1 MDSLGTTLNLRR
13 IHWQMMLDDITE
25 RDLEEA
31 CGLVAGVDQTSLEVF
46 PVTNILHS
54 PVRYRMDPEQQL
66 KYFNQID
73 KNHWDLLA
81 IYHSHPQ
88 GFERLSAIDIAEA
101 SYPGVI
107 YLIWSQTNGEWN
119 CQGYLIDKG
128 LVEKVEIFQIEDEIN
143 ETE

>member
-31 CGLVAGVDQTSLEVF
+31 CGLVAGVDQTSFEVF
-46 PVTNILHS
+46 PVTNMLHS

-66 KYFNQID
+66 KYFNQIE

-88 GFERLSAIDIAEA
+88 GLERLSAIDIAEA
-101 SYPGVI
+101 SYQGVI

-119 CQGYLIDKG
+119 CKGYLIEKE
-128 LVEKVEIFQIEDEIN
+128 LVEKVEIFQMEDEN
-143 ETE
+143 D

>member
-1 MDSLGTTLNLRR
+1 MASLGTTLNLQR
-13 IHWQMMLDDITE
+13 IHWQMMLDHITE
-25 RDLEEA
+25 RDSEEV
-31 CGLVAGVDQTSLEVF
+31 CGLVAGVDQTSRGVF

-73 KNHWDLLA
+73 KYDWEILA

-88 GFERLSAIDIAEA
+88 GLERPSAIDIAEA

-128 LVEKVEIFQIEDEIN
+128 LVEKVEIFQIEDEID
-143 ETE
+143 ETG

>member
-31 CGLVAGVDQTSLEVF
+31 CGLVVGVDQTSLEVF

-66 KYFNQID
+66 KYYNQID
-73 KNHWDLLA
+73 KNQWDLLA

-88 GFERLSAIDIAEA
+88 GLDGPSPIDIVEA

-107 YLIWSQTNGEWN
+107 YLIWSQINGEWN
-119 CQGYLIDKG
+119 CQGFLIDKG
-128 LVEKVEIFQIEDEIN
+128 LVEKVEIIQIEDEID

>member
-31 CGLVAGVDQTSLEVF
+31 CGLVAGVDQTSFEVF

-66 KYFNQID
+66 KYFNQI
-73 KNHWDLLA
+73 
-81 IYHSHPQ
+81 
-88 GFERLSAIDIAEA
+88 
-101 SYPGVI
+101 
-107 YLIWSQTNGEWN
+107 
-119 CQGYLIDKG
+119 
-128 LVEKVEIFQIEDEIN
+128 
-143 ETE
+143 

>member
-1 MDSLGTTLNLRR
+1 MDSLGTMLKLRR

-73 KNHWDLLA
+73 KNQWDLLA

-88 GFERLSAIDIAEA
+88 GLDGPSPIDIAEA

-107 YLIWSQTNGEWN
+107 YLIWSQINGEWN
-119 CQGYLIDKG
+119 CQGFLIEKG
-128 LVEKVEIFQIEDEIN
+128 LVEKVEIFQIDDEID
-143 ETE
+143 EML

>member
-13 IHWQMMLDDITE
+13 IHWQMMLADITE
-25 RDLEEA
+25 RDFEES
-31 CGLVAGVDQTSLEVF
+31 CGLVAGVDQTSLKVF

-54 PVRYRMDPEQQL
+54 PVRYQMDPEQQL
-66 KYFNQID
+66 RYFNQID
-73 KNHWDLLA
+73 KNQWDLLA

-88 GFERLSAIDIAEA
+88 GLDGPSPIDIAEA

-107 YLIWSQTNGEWN
+107 YLIWSQNNGEWN

-128 LVEKVEIFQIEDEIN
+128 LVEKVEIFRIEDEID

>member
-1 MDSLGTTLNLRR
+1 MDGLGTTLKLRR
-13 IHWQMMLDDITE
+13 MHWQMMLDDITE
-25 RDLEEA
+25 RNSEES
-31 CGLVAGVDQTSLEVF
+31 CGLVAGVDQTSFGVF

-54 PVRYRMDPEQQL
+54 PVRYQMDPEQQL
-66 KYFNQID
+66 KCFNQID
-73 KNHWDLLA
+73 KNQWEILA

-88 GFERLSAIDIAEA
+88 GLHGPSPIDIAEA

-107 YLIWSQTNGEWN
+107 YLIWSQTSGEWN

-128 LVEKVEIFQIEDEIN
+128 LVEKVEIIQIEDEID

>member
-1 MDSLGTTLNLRR
+1 
-13 IHWQMMLDDITE
+13 MMLDDITE

-31 CGLVAGVDQTSLEVF
+31 CGLVAGVDRTSLEVF

-88 GFERLSAIDIAEA
+88 GLEWPSAIDIAEA

-119 CQGYLIDKG
+119 CKGYLIEKE
-128 LVEKVEIFQIEDEIN
+128 LVEKVEIFQMEDEID
-143 ETE
+143 ESE

>member
-1 MDSLGTTLNLRR
+1 MDSLGRKLNLRR

-25 RDLEEA
+25 RKSEEA

-66 KYFNQID
+66 KCFNQID
-73 KNHWDLLA
+73 ENQWDLLA

-88 GFERLSAIDIAEA
+88 GLHGPSPIDIADA

-107 YLIWSQTNGEWN
+107 HLIWSQFNGKWN
-119 CQGYLIDKG
+119 CRGYLIDKG
-128 LVEKVEIFQIEDEIN
+128 LVEKVKIFRIKDETD

>member
-1 MDSLGTTLNLRR
+1 MDGLGTTLKLRR
-13 IHWQMMLDDITE
+13 MHWQMMLDDITE
-25 RDLEEA
+25 RDMEEA

-73 KNHWDLLA
+73 KNQWEILA

-88 GFERLSAIDIAEA
+88 GLHGPSPIDIAEA

-107 YLIWSQTNGEWN
+107 YLIWSQIHGGWN
-119 CQGYLIDKG
+119 CLGYLIDKG
-128 LVEKVEIFQIEDEIN
+128 LVGKVEIIQIEVEIDER
-143 ETE
+143 E